1 MQLCFDKNY
10 PERFHFVV
18 IIMACDK
25 KCENIAKI
33 RSLSILFYRKYLYLQ
48 IKLNKI
54 A

>member
-1 MQLCFDKNY
+1 MKDNKNRSNGRHLTY
-10 PERFHFVV
+10 
-18 IIMACDK
+18 DK